1 MSVHMG
7 ILKARALKLG
17 ASDLYISP
25 RKNKRFRVIYN
36 DKIIDFGYKY
46 GLIYYDHGDQVKR
59 RAWLARHS
67 KIKNKDGNVLLPEYH
82 TIYAI

>member
-46 GLIYYDHGDQVKR
+46 GLTYYDHG
-59 RAWLARHS
+59 
-67 KIKNKDGNVLLPEYH
+67 IK
-82 TIYAI
+82 